1 MSIRRVLPL
10 ILVLGAFLII
20 LLMLAVKA
28 EAHTVEECALLEIQ
42 IEEWI
47 THEEW
52 HGTNKTELEALSG
65 LLVEKVAWCSPKR
78 AHTAHSRSTGSY
90 GGGVEQ
96 WRQLVTAYFS
106 ASDIETA
113 LCVIDRESRGGNPNA
128 YNSSSG
134 ASGLFQHLPKYWAD
148 RSNKAGWG
156 GADIFNP
163 EANVAVAAW
172 LRDTKGGWGHWT
184 VIHLCR

>member
-10 ILVLGAFLII
+10 ILVLGAFLVI
-20 LLMLAVKA
+20 LLLLAVNA
-28 EAHTVEECALLEIQ
+28 EAHTAEECDQLNQEMA
-42 IEEWI
+42 EWF
-47 THEEW
+47 EYEQW
-52 HGTNKTELEALSG
+52 HGTSFLALEDLRAL
-65 LLVEKVAWCSPKR
+65 LDEKVAWCSPQR
-78 AHTAHSRSTGSY
+78 ADPTVSRSSGSY

-96 WRQLVTAYFS
+96 WRQLVAAYFS

-128 YNSSSG
+128 RNSSSG

-148 RSNKAGWG
+148 RSSKAGWE

-172 LRDTKGGWGHWT
+172 LKRTGGWGHWT
-184 VIHLCR
+184 VINLCR